1 MLNNL
6 RDFAEAYIA
15 WQENGGHAE
24 AVVLTQAVLMAQ
36 IATTLIMNDNSVELR
51 AFRNAENMLAS
62 KDLLADEDRPL
73 VERLRVQAALRFA
86 RRLALLPP
94 TEKT

>member
-24 AVVLTQAVLMAQ
+24 AVVLTQ
-36 IATTLIMNDNSVELR
+36 IATTLITSDNSVELR
-51 AFRNAENMLAS
+51 SFRNAENMLAS